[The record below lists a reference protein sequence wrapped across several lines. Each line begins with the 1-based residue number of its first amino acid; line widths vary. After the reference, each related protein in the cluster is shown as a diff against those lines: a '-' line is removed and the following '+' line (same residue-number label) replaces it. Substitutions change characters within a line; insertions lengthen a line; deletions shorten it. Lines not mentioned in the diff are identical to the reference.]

1 MSEPRENADE
11 REPNTSAFR
20 EPNTTSDREPNT
32 LDLADPMAD
41 EREPNTPREPNTE
54 AS

>member
-1 MSEPRENADE
+1 MNDPRENPDE
-11 REPNTSAFR
+11 REPNTRAIANSDSMA
-20 EPNTTSDREPNT
+20 DREPNT

-41 EREPNTPREPNTE
+41 EREPNTLREPNTE